1 MAPGGSQTT
10 VGVTVAANMDVSG
23 ILNGVRS
30 MQGAFNGL
38 KLPANL
44 TGDAIKQFDKLKES
58 LTKYRELMEKGP
70 STKGDL
76 KQLEKLEKTIKSSF
90 DGLSKVY
97 DELSGKKIYLEA
109 DATAIKNAQKD
120 IDQLKQDVQNK
131 LGSIKFEF
139 SSPTKGKVDI
149 GLNELTSD
157 MERAVKSSKVVSASM
172 KEMTNSIRSGN
183 FTEASKGL
191 TQIEQ
196 QAVKLKGASV
206 GLLKTFQQMGL
217 IQFNKSAEDL
227 YKSGEHVALL
237 HQGFEKLRGV
247 LSADDTELKRV
258 TKSLG
263 DAIDKKSELEKIGE
277 RNYNNNLAKQ
287 AQDVD
292 QLKQGYDQCAEAAR
306 GFAQQSMSA
315 AQQVEQLQQSTQY
328 FFSLRNMI
336 NLLKRGIDE
345 AVQSVKE
352 LDKAMTETAV
362 VTDYK
367 VSDLWGMLPEYT
379 KVANQLGATTQGAYE
394 TMTLYY
400 QQGLKQQ
407 QAFELGAETMK
418 MARIAGLDYAE
429 TTDMMT
435 AALRGFNM
443 ELNETSA
450 KRVNDVYSE
459 LAAITASDTEELGT
473 AMQRTASIAAS
484 AGASFEG
491 TTAFL
496 AQAIETTREP
506 AENIGTAMKTIVARF
521 QELKKNPLEISEVDG
536 EEVDYNKIDTALKTI
551 GVDLKDANGQFR
563 DFDQVMLDISARW
576 DGLSQAQQRYIAT
589 TAAGSRQQSR
599 FIAMVSN
606 YDRTMQLMEAAN
618 NSAGASDEQFGKT
631 MDSLESKLNQLH
643 NAWQQFTMGIA
654 NNGMIKMAVDGLT
667 GFLNITNKIID
678 VLSLGSGALKSFLS
692 VFAAFTGL
700 KATGRL
706 ANQLIGGLGGLV
718 DPTST
723 FKQGFK
729 GGAIR
734 QGQTGTAQAKAISDP
749 IVTAVNRI
757 YGAITGKQA
766 TINQTAQNT
775 GADFKSFKNANTE
788 MRNFLG
794 GIKANEK
801 FSISDV
807 YGKIG
812 KLDNQQQKAVLQQLP
827 GLQLSLQKNGINF
840 DTTNLSDNATKLV
853 NTFTKEINQGLKD
866 KSIDSQ
872 GILQL
877 FGTPDNFKRGMQ
889 ARGPEYVKAAEEVLN
904 KGIDRAKIQDEAL
917 NEKIIE
923 RDLLGARWSDDQV
936 LKMAQKEADKRIKAL
951 QENNLREGI
960 KGKAS
965 PGMQA
970 ANDFAAMGQAAIV
983 AGQGVAQLGMQLSNA
998 GFEQAG
1004 AAVTSL
1010 GYQISSL
1017 GSIAASTGTLV
1028 GKILD
1033 NGGLFG
1039 KTGLIAAHPVIAALV
1054 VAVAALGTVFAA
1066 ASAKIKKIKEAGE
1079 EVTKTFTETNK
1090 TVQDNIAKLKSYQ
1103 SEFAVLSKGVDS
1115 NGNNVS
1121 LDDSQYQRYL
1131 EIVDDIA
1138 TINPEIVEGYNAQG
1152 HAIINNNK
1160 ALAETLQTQEKIRKE
1175 ALATYTDSKQLD
1187 SLIKARNVNK
1197 GYYEAVAD
1205 KTKAKGT
1212 FVGGTAGQVTTG
1224 YTSPMTGDVAT
1235 IADKLGLIKDFD
1247 EATLQKYGID
1257 SLEALKSGEAQAVK
1271 NFVKHRQKIEA
1282 ELNNSELKLDD
1293 GLLKGFD
1300 KLGEDAAAFDEA
1312 IKPVYDNLLT
1322 SVSNSPIFESIA
1334 PEFRDALNMG
1344 LKDLASQDL
1353 NASDM
1358 AKAASNMAQKF
1369 ANLTSEGSD
1378 YAKALDAVEEAQQD
1392 FASTLD
1398 ETQYE
1403 ADVQPAIDE
1412 LTRLKEAALS
1422 EGGAY
1427 GDALA
1432 EYLENQIQR
1441 ISRFTEESSAN
1452 LSEALNTATDDI
1464 AAAESALENFN
1475 NSTKSD
1481 YWTAAEGM
1489 KSIYD
1494 KATETFKDSFG
1505 SEWEKHFEGHGD
1517 KTAWEAGRAL
1527 FGEDALEGIS
1537 ADKLRQKFKEWEP
1550 ALREGEEGWYNFW
1563 QKVTGDSQLMKNL
1576 NAIDGVHW
1584 DEDDFYIPEDK
1595 WAEVAKTIGISEDM
1609 LTAMLNKGRQFA
1621 NISFANWDDVRKAL
1635 ATSDTTIKG
1644 TSAGKGQEQ
1653 NLYVKK
1659 DTWEQAL
1666 GDAGYTPEQYYSKEN
1681 EENRKEHNIELLD
1694 ITNSTKTLRKQFDD
1708 MGVKTLPDLVSTLAR
1723 TGEFTKDEIQE
1734 YAEKLDLLNGEDYD
1748 QLYADT
1754 IERLENPE
1762 LAKQTDKLGT
1772 IEGYTAEIRSYL
1784 ARKDV
1789 EEGHLTN
1796 PLAEAGKTQLTGN
1809 TSAADTKFERFAIG
1823 QNESGKSLTKEEYT
1837 ATKTQLQSMIKDWNS
1852 YLGSVE
1858 EGIKA
1863 AHNRGDETA
1872 EAALQAEKE
1881 GILANIK
1888 LADSF
1893 IKRCD
1898 EERKKQDFLKKS
1910 EQKDKKQKEKEIQ
1923 NESNATRRSAAKNNV
1938 PQPSESPSTPVP
1950 NSPQSGGVIKQEQ
1963 KTQQQPTKE
1972 KREVETE
1979 VDVKLTAQAQKNATK
1994 TQQLAEQDGKKI
2006 ELISNYKFIDKNK
2019 AYDKQK
2025 RIAEQNGETFTST
2038 IQLNGDKDPADK
2050 TLNEFMAEADKK
2062 KPVITI
2068 NGNNQPAKKALGGL
2082 KNPSP
2087 IVVPIKPNFQGTW
2100 EKTISI
2106 TKSVKTGGSAV
2117 TNIAKKALKDSD
2129 ASGIRNDKYFSAPI
2143 SIGSAARGYG
2153 RLGPKGKGGPT
2164 LTGELGYEIAWLPG
2178 ENRSMIL
2185 GANGPQMIN
2194 LPKDAVVWTHEQSKQ
2209 ILRQKPILAGSHSAK
2224 SKGNYNANDSKYAK
2238 TTTIVVSNSSSSKNT
2253 DKKQDKGNKNTTKAA
2268 EKIEKTS
2275 KDINSWWER
2284 ISRQVK
2290 EAENKT
2296 KRIGDQ
2302 ITKVFNDLRAS
2313 INAVNNVNKD
2323 FINKQKQII
2332 ALNQEIVNK
2341 SNQKLDV
2348 LEGGSEADRFA
2359 KARADKAA
2367 ADKAVTKANKAKKKK
2382 NNKKN
2387 RDAYNNALLK
2397 QKEAAQKLEEV
2408 TPDEVKEAQKAYKE
2422 ATAAYKKKKNK
2433 KNKKAKDAAK
2443 KAYDKAVNEAS
2454 KKGENWE
2461 TIEWQ
2466 ETKVTKT
2473 KKGKKKKKTTDK
2485 SEKINLSDYIEK
2497 DENGAYFVNQAKID
2511 EVYKQ
2516 SAEKAEAI
2524 QKAAY
2529 DKIDEWVD
2537 HRNEGEDNITKAED
2551 ELAKYRKDIDDTF
2564 FGWKNELTDV
2574 LRITNDIE
2582 RTEAEI
2588 NQLQAERERTQL
2600 HLDKLDLNFGGIGT
2614 NGDLNK
2620 YFDEFKQQI
2629 LQNIE
2634 LNNKEATQKTALVA
2648 ANREEMNAMAALTDA
2663 TVKYE
2668 DINGEVQEETEKAMY
2683 KRISAIAENGSGT
2696 GWNELSTQEKKIF
2709 ARQQLFQRGLV
2720 SGNAEQGYSLQQAGL
2735 KQYIQDIKNG
2745 QIQEELGS
2753 LLKDAFDELNTRTFE
2768 NLKLETEIYQIK
2780 TENEKLEQEITDKAN
2795 DLNEQLYGWKN
2806 SLTKV
2811 LELTQ
2816 KIEQAEKRTAYL
2828 KATDEYY
2835 NRRALSGESVSS
2847 ADILATYMGQMI
2859 SVVSEIQNTNEKIE
2873 AQRADLQSYLNG
2885 NELFREYRS
2894 LTNSAPNDVAIAKLE
2909 KIEKELRIRQL
2920 ALEYGNI
2927 HQNEDGT
2934 VSVSYNSAKIEQDIG
2949 SRFDADTGAEIE
2961 KFYKDI
2967 IDKSNDIRDS
2977 MQSSLTKISDLQQN
2991 LIDLRQAYADN
3002 AEKVLSAYVNQQ
3014 QKIIDNLK
3022 IVYSSIDN
3030 SFKELINSVRQNLQQ
3045 RRKIEDNAKTEQD
3058 ISRKQQRLSMLRA
3071 DTAGGN
3077 QVTIAQL
3084 QKEIADAQQNYGR
3097 TLEDQ
3102 LLEQMSIQGDT
3113 AAKQRERQI
3122 ELLQAQHNIAKDTGI
3137 YAKQVDDW
3145 LRNGQY
3151 KDTIYTL
3158 LKNDIGV
3165 DAMTAEKRAISLAS
3179 IDTDIQDLAIF
3190 PSKIDATT
3198 TAIDSLSKII
3208 GGNEE
3213 TGQQSLASE
3222 ISSTV
3227 SDAVINASNSTTES
3241 FNQLVTKLFGDNKNV
3256 GAFKDLQSSIAASL
3270 TTVLGDKLFG
3280 DAKGNKGVFNSL
3292 QAGFTN
3298 INTTLTST
3306 ISSKIDNI
3314 SGAVRQIKLGASPED
3329 VQNALA
3335 KIENVRKTEK
3345 ESTELTAAKDRAI
3358 LAEASAKTAQTNA
3371 QAAANAL
3378 ANAQTSL
3385 ASVNTINTNVEIIKN
3400 TLSTI
3405 GTNLDAL
3412 FMVVNNTDCLPD
3424 MTIDLEDIR
3433 KEIVHSTSTTTYN
3446 GLLNT
3451 AHGKKNINNKELT
3464 ILFSAGEAV
3473 GKTQAQ
3479 VAYDIAAGD
3488 GGKGVTWAETIKAAK
3503 KAKYSKAQV
3512 ETWNDGSTAFR
3523 NAMKNW
3529 SRYATGGLADYT
3541 GPAWLDGTPS
3551 RPELVLNATDTKN
3564 FLMLRDVLSSV
3575 MNSVDS
3581 FGTVQGGDATYEIN
3595 INVDKLTSDYD
3606 VDKVAERVKKII
3618 VKDSNYRNVTQ
3629 VRNFR

>member
-172 KEMTNSIRSGN
+172 KEMTNSIRGGN

-904 KGIDRAKIQDEAL
+904 KGIDHAKIQDEAL

-1160 ALAETLQTQEKIRKE
+1160 ALAETLQTQEEIRKE

-1378 YAKALDAVEEAQQD
+1378 YAKALDTVEEAQQD

-1412 LTRLKEAALS
+1412 LTRLKEAALD

-1563 QKVTGDSQLMKNL
+1563 QKVTGDSQLMENL

-1681 EENRKEHNIELLD
+1681 EQNRKEHNIELLD

-1796 PLAEAGKTQLTGN
+1796 PLAEAGKTQLTSN
-1809 TSAADTKFERFAIG
+1809 TLAADTKFERFAIG

-1863 AHNRGDETA
+1863 AHDRGDETA

-1938 PQPSESPSTPVP
+1938 PQPSESPSTSIP

-1972 KREVETE
+1972 KRKVETE

-2117 TNIAKKALKDSD
+2117 TNIAKKALKDSG

-2209 ILRQKPILAGSHSAK
+2209 ILRQKPIPAGSHAAD
-2224 SKGNYNANDSKYAK
+2224 SKGSYDASGSKYAG
-2238 TTTIVVSNSSSSKNT
+2238 TSTSSSTKYT
-2253 DKKQDKGNKNTTKAA
+2253 KPKKDKK
-2268 EKIEKTS
+2268 
-2275 KDINSWWER
+2275 
-2284 ISRQVK
+2284 
-2290 EAENKT
+2290 
-2296 KRIGDQ
+2296 
-2302 ITKVFNDLRAS
+2302 
-2313 INAVNNVNKD
+2313 
-2323 FINKQKQII
+2323 
-2332 ALNQEIVNK
+2332 
-2341 SNQKLDV
+2341 
-2348 LEGGSEADRFA
+2348 
-2359 KARADKAA
+2359 
-2367 ADKAVTKANKAKKKK
+2367 
-2382 NNKKN
+2382 
-2387 RDAYNNALLK
+2387 
-2397 QKEAAQKLEEV
+2397 
-2408 TPDEVKEAQKAYKE
+2408 
-2422 ATAAYKKKKNK
+2422 
-2433 KNKKAKDAAK
+2433 
-2443 KAYDKAVNEAS
+2443 S
-2454 KKGENWE
+2454 KKSKKPKSQKTPKPDTKSFEKAIKAINW
-2461 TIEWQ
+2461 WW
-2466 ETKVTKT
+2466 
-2473 KKGKKKKKTTDK
+2473 DK
-2485 SEKINLSDYIEK
+2485 SEKKLKKLSKAEERYNDVLEKQLSDIRASLKDVNKVNKKYIDNLQLQVKIAKQEEK
-2497 DENGAYFVNQAKID
+2497 RAKLAFSTSSKGLTKTEKEQRQIDRSVTVSLKSGKKTKEKAINARKFTSYDEETGAYYADLSKIKKAYKGKENQEAVYNAVNEWVGEFTDKLADAQDA
-2511 EVYKQ
+2511 Q
-2516 SAEKAEAI
+2516 TEAL
-2524 QKAAY
+2524 
-2529 DKIDEWVD
+2529 DKIDE
-2537 HRNEGEDNITKAED
+2537 
-2551 ELAKYRKDIDDTF
+2551 YRKKIDDTF
-2564 FGWKNELTDV
+2564 FGWENELTKVYKLTHQIELLEAKINKDKSAYSFQQAQLDNQDMSLGV
-2574 LRITNDIE
+2574 TEQALSLLNNMKDTKDSIDAQTAKEITALGNKRDAIIADREEAGKLSNKNKVSYYDNEAIDKAEAKQSKAEEKVAKAKEKVAKAKKTKSKKDDKKAKAELEAAQKELDEAKAKVKNLNSKPSIAGEETRYNKIKKIADSRGTGRYWDGLSENDKKLYAKGRGFEDGYI
-2582 RTEAEI
+2582 
-2588 NQLQAERERTQL
+2588 TQ
-2600 HLDKLDLNFGGIGT
+2600 DKDTKEFT
-2614 NGDLNK
+2614 
-2620 YFDEFKQQI
+2620 FDEEKLKKDKAAGKITSELFDLIKDQYDELHQMDLDVIDADTQIIEKQ
-2629 LQNIE
+2629 
-2634 LNNKEATQKTALVA
+2634 
-2648 ANREEMNAMAALTDA
+2648 EEQYDNQQQYSD
-2663 TVKYE
+2663 TVK
-2668 DINGEVQEETEKAMY
+2668 Q
-2683 KRISAIAENGSGT
+2683 IS
-2696 GWNELSTQEKKIF
+2696 
-2709 ARQQLFQRGLV
+2709 
-2720 SGNAEQGYSLQQAGL
+2720 
-2735 KQYIQDIKNG
+2735 
-2745 QIQEELGS
+2745 
-2753 LLKDAFDELNTRTFE
+2753 
-2768 NLKLETEIYQIK
+2768 
-2780 TENEKLEQEITDKAN
+2780 
-2795 DLNEQLYGWKN
+2795 EQLYGWKN
-2806 SLTKV
+2806 T
-2811 LELTQ
+2811 LTQ
-2816 KIEQAEKRTAYL
+2816 ILQLTQQIEQAEKRTAYL
-2828 KATDEYY
+2828 KSADEYY
-2835 NRRALSGESVSS
+2835 TAKQQAGMPGQGVSS
-2847 ADILATYMGQMI
+2847 TEILSAYVGQMLSSIDQIQKRTDLLGQQRQGLQDYI
-2859 SVVSEIQNTNEKIE
+2859 SGKDITKQINNINKLPQTDLTKARLDELKKEQEIREKAKKYVTTSTN
-2873 AQRADLQSYLNG
+2873 A
-2885 NELFREYRS
+2885 
-2894 LTNSAPNDVAIAKLE
+2894 
-2909 KIEKELRIRQL
+2909 
-2920 ALEYGNI
+2920 
-2927 HQNEDGT
+2927 DGT
-2934 VSVSYNSAKIEQDIG
+2934 VNVTYDSAGLEQDIG
-2949 SRFDADTGAEIE
+2949 KEFDADTANKIEEYAQELVDKNNEIADTMSASLS
-2961 KFYKDI
+2961 DI
-2967 IDKSNDIRDS
+2967 TELYRGLGELK
-2977 MQSSLTKISDLQQN
+2977 QE
-2991 LIDLRQAYADN
+2991 YADR
-3002 AEKVLSAYVNQQ
+3002 AKELRDAYGAYQ
-3014 QKIIDNLK
+3014 QKQIDAVKNVYTAIDN
-3022 IVYSSIDN
+3022 N
-3030 SFKELINSVRQNLQQ
+3030 FKELINQVRTGLQQ
-3045 RRKIEDNAKTEQD
+3045 RRQQEDNTKTEQD
-3058 ISRKQQRLSMLRA
+3058 ISQKQQRLAALRA
-3071 DTAGGN
+3071 DTSGGH
-3077 QVTIAQL
+3077 QVEIAQL
-3084 QKEIADAQQNYGR
+3084 QKEISDAQQSYGR
-3097 TLEDQ
+3097 SLEDQ
-3102 LLEQMSIQGDT
+3102 ALDKISQQGDIAAQQRQQQIDLMQEQRDF
-3113 AAKQRERQI
+3113 AAKTGADAEQI
-3122 ELLQAQHNIAKDTGI
+3122 NQWLQNPEKYKSNITAVLQSEAGW
-3137 YAKQVDDW
+3137 A
-3145 LRNGQY
+3145 
-3151 KDTIYTL
+3151 
-3158 LKNDIGV
+3158 
-3165 DAMTAEKRAISLAS
+3165 AMATAEQK
-3179 IDTDIQDLAIF
+3179 
-3190 PSKIDATT
+3190 
-3198 TAIDSLSKII
+3198 
-3208 GGNEE
+3208 
-3213 TGQQSLASE
+3213 
-3222 ISSTV
+3222 
-3227 SDAVINASNSTTES
+3227 
-3241 FNQLVTKLFGDNKNV
+3241 
-3256 GAFKDLQSSIAASL
+3256 
-3270 TTVLGDKLFG
+3270 
-3280 DAKGNKGVFNSL
+3280 VFNSSL
-3292 QAGFTN
+3292 DTKLTELN
-3298 INTTLTST
+3298 TLPEKINTTSATLAT
-3306 ISSKIDNI
+3306 IKPAIEATESNIKSATQAAIDNI
-3314 SGAVRQIKLGASPED
+3314 PSKTLEAFQENMKGLDEKIDIANSGIEAVAKKLD
-3329 VQNALA
+3329 VELA
-3335 KIENVRKTEK
+3335 KKIKADED
-3345 ESTELTAAKDRAI
+3345 AAKKKADEEAAKKK
-3358 LAEASAKTAQTNA
+3358 AEED
-3371 QAAANAL
+3371 AAA
-3378 ANAQTSL
+3378 
-3385 ASVNTINTNVEIIKN
+3385 
-3400 TLSTI
+3400 
-3405 GTNLDAL
+3405 
-3412 FMVVNNTDCLPD
+3412 
-3424 MTIDLEDIR
+3424 
-3433 KEIVHSTSTTTYN
+3433 
-3446 GLLNT
+3446 
-3451 AHGKKNINNKELT
+3451 KKKADE
-3464 ILFSAGEAV
+3464 E
-3473 GKTQAQ
+3473 
-3479 VAYDIAAGD
+3479 
-3488 GGKGVTWAETIKAAK
+3488 AAK
-3503 KAKYSKAQV
+3503 KAEEEATKKAAKDKAQKQLTDAWNAYKTV
-3512 ETWNDGSTAFR
+3512 NWNDVNDVRTVNGGLNHAIQEAQKQGIDTSNYSVDKAIETFKPKPVAQPTTSTPVSHGGKGAAADSGGGPSYIDTLKQIKKKKPAKVTKSDVNKLFDLGAKEGHGKATVLL
-3523 NAMKNW
+3523 NLVGK
-3529 SRYATGGLADYT
+3529 TGGSDPFTWKNIFKAIIDAKGINRYNLVKTWPNGNGTLSEALKGLGNPDTYSEIKKHKNYKKATALAFKTGGIADYT

-3551 RPELVLNATDTKN
+3551 KPELILNSTDTKN
-3564 FLMLRDVLSSV
+3564 FLALRDVLSSA
-3575 MNSVDS
+3575 MSSIDTTSNSY
-3581 FGTVQGGDATYEIN
+3581 GGDTMYEIN
-3595 INVDKLTSDYD
+3595 INVDHLNNDYD
-3606 VDKVAERVKKII
+3606 VDKVVEKVKKEIT
-3618 VKDSNYRNVTQ
+3618 KGAGYRNVTQ